1 MDLTISQRARK
12 LGGQLEE
19 FMSEEVLP
27 AEKGAASESQSEY
40 SKVMEQLKISAKNRG
55 LWNLFHSDPD
65 WGAGLSNLE
74 YAPLA
79 EIMGRSMLASE
90 ACNCSAPDTG
100 NMELLT
106 LFGTPAQKDRWLRR
120 LLDGKI
126 RSSFAMTE
134 PAVASSDATNVSLTI
149 SADGDEWVLNGRKW
163 WITGAEH
170 PLCALFIV
178 MGKTEPEA
186 PVRRQQSMVLVP
198 TGTPGIQIVRRLPL
212 MGYWDPETH
221 CEIAFDNVR
230 VPKSAMLGGEG
241 EGFMM
246 AQARLGPGR
255 IHHCMRSIGAAERAL
270 ELLCRRALDRVTFGS
285 AVASRANVQ
294 DWIADARV
302 NIEMLRLLALRT
314 AWLMDASGNKA
325 AATEI
330 AAIKIA
336 GPNIA
341 GEIIDRAI
349 QVYGA
354 AGMSDDSPLARLYV
368 LQRSL
373 RFADGPDE
381 VHRRSLALRELR
393 RYEPEFR

>member
-1 MDLTISQRARK
+1 
-12 LGGQLEE
+12 
-19 FMSEEVLP
+19 
-27 AEKGAASESQSEY
+27 
-40 SKVMEQLKISAKNRG
+40 
-55 LWNLFHSDPD
+55 
-65 WGAGLSNLE
+65 
-74 YAPLA
+74 
-79 EIMGRSMLASE
+79 
-90 ACNCSAPDTG
+90 
-100 NMELLT
+100 
-106 LFGTPAQKDRWLRR
+106 
-120 LLDGKI
+120 
-126 RSSFAMTE
+126 
-134 PAVASSDATNVSLTI
+134 
-149 SADGDEWVLNGRKW
+149 
-163 WITGAEH
+163 
-170 PLCALFIV
+170 
-178 MGKTEPEA
+178 
-186 PVRRQQSMVLVP
+186 VP